1 MSRAKTAAPGKAGA
15 ANKTGKASGKGSG
28 RTSDSNAPRSGD
40 INKGGRPTREE
51 VERRRAEQE
60 FRAGLVEQ
68 LRARKADTPYFLDLV
83 DECIYQR
90 EQLRK
95 LKELVAHD
103 GIVTVG
109 VDRGGNVRA
118 NINLLLREIRETEK
132 SILLILK
139 ELKITTDNIISDE
152 EDDEL

>member
-1 MSRAKTAAPGKAGA
+1 MSRAKTAAPGNAGA

-28 RTSDSNAPRSGD
+28 MTSNS